1 MTDCPKQYLSSA
13 LLTDLYQ
20 VTMAYG
26 YWKQRMTEDEAIFHL
41 TYRQQPFNSG
51 YAIACGLENVIHF
64 LERLRFEESDLA
76 YLGGLTGADGQ
87 PLFER
92 AFLDYLGDLRFSSDL
107 DAIPEGSV
115 VFPHEPLLRIRGPVI
130 QCQLLETGLLNILN
144 YQTLVATKSARI
156 CLAARGEPVL
166 EFGLRRAHGP
176 DGALAGSR
184 AAYIGGCAATSNL
197 LAGKTF
203 QIPVR
208 GTHAHSWVMC
218 FQDELTAFLAF
229 AETMP
234 GNVVLLVDTYSS
246 LTGVRHAIEVG
257 RHLRTLGK
265 ELLGI
270 RLDSGD
276 LAYLSIEARQMLDS
290 AGFAETR
297 IMASNDLDE
306 HIISSLK
313 EQGAVI
319 NVWGVGTKL
328 VTAFDQPALGGVFKM
343 GAFRKKGER
352 WQYKLKL
359 SEQAVKVSNPGM
371 LQVRRFERNSEYLAD
386 MIFDELS
393 EMKDPRLIV
402 DLADITM
409 RKRIPTNA
417 RSRTLLVPIYRAGK
431 LVYESPS
438 IHEMR
443 DFAQTELNRFYVG
456 IKRLLNP
463 HVYPV
468 GLELGLHELKTGLI
482 EHVRRETALEEE
494 VM

>member
-1 MTDCPKQYLSSA
+1 
-13 LLTDLYQ
+13 
-20 VTMAYG
+20 
-26 YWKQRMTEDEAIFHL
+26 
-41 TYRQQPFNSG
+41 
-51 YAIACGLENVIHF
+51 
-64 LERLRFEESDLA
+64 
-76 YLGGLTGADGQ
+76 
-87 PLFER
+87 
-92 AFLDYLGDLRFSSDL
+92 
-107 DAIPEGSV
+107 
-115 VFPHEPLLRIRGPVI
+115 
-130 QCQLLETGLLNILN
+130 
-144 YQTLVATKSARI
+144 
-156 CLAARGEPVL
+156 
-166 EFGLRRAHGP
+166 
-176 DGALAGSR
+176 
-184 AAYIGGCAATSNL
+184 
-197 LAGKTF
+197 
-203 QIPVR
+203 
-208 GTHAHSWVMC
+208 MC

-234 GNVVLLVDTYSS
+234 GNVVLLVDTYRS

-265 ELLGI
+265 QLLGI

-276 LAYLSIEARQMLDS
+276 LAFLSIEARRMLDA
-290 AGFAETR
+290 AGFPETR

-402 DLADITM
+402 DLADVTM
-409 RKRIPTNA
+409 RKRIPTNV
-417 RSRTLLVPIYRAGK
+417 RSRTLLVPIYRGGK

-443 DFAQTELNRFYVG
+443 NFAQAELNRFYAG

-463 HVYPV
+463 HTYPV
-468 GLELGLHELKTGLI
+468 GLELGLHELKTALI
-482 EHVRRETALEEE
+482 ENVRRETALEEDDAGGE
-494 VM
+494 PA